1 MDRQKLPVKFL
12 LKHGLRLLLYFTLA
26 SSVIITMFERDLRTV
41 LPRLTLGIFVFLSVF
56 FINIGLLI
64 FFEKRKKK
72 PTDKIGRK
80 TFLTGW
86 ALVALLVILLHFFM
100 QYLRSVGLNPV
111 PQNQNDLELERMAVP
126 GLILYLLYFS
136 LIINSF
142 VFLLQNFLLHQLE
155 KNRIEMELLQL
166 KAINSETKNQ
176 LLQQQ
181 IQPHFLFNALNIL
194 KSLIRKYPET
204 AEAYLVRLSDFL
216 RVSVSGNKTGLA
228 TVREELKLC
237 EDYME
242 MQKIRFGNAICY
254 EVKIQEEDDCMARY
268 LPFFSLQPL
277 LENAIKHNELTERNP
292 LRLTIEWSG
301 QYIIVINNLK
311 PKKSME
317 TSTGHGL
324 SNLQERYRLL
334 SGDDVIIEEGPD
346 YFIVSLKLLENESS
360 NHRG

>member
-1 MDRQKLPVKFL
+1 MNRQKLPVKYL
-12 LKHGLRLLLYFTLA
+12 LKHSLRLLVYFILA
-26 SSVIITMFERDLRTV
+26 SSVIITLFERDLRMI
-41 LPRLTLGIFVFLSVF
+41 LPRLGIGIFMFLSVF
-56 FINIGLLI
+56 FINVGLLI
-64 FFEKRKKK
+64 FFEKRKKS
-72 PTDKIGRK
+72 PTEKTGRK
-80 TFLTGW
+80 IFFTGW
-86 ALVALLVILLHFFM
+86 FLVAVLVTSFLFITHF
-100 QYLRSVGLNPV
+100 LRNKGLDLVPQHKNDIDLENMPV
-111 PQNQNDLELERMAVP
+111 PN
-126 GLILYLLYFS
+126 LILYFLYIS
-136 LIINSF
+136 LILNSF
-142 VFLLQNFLLHQLE
+142 IFLIQNFLLHQFE
-155 KNRIEMELLQL
+155 KNRIEMKLLQL
-166 KAINSETKNQ
+166 QAVNTETRNQ

-194 KSLIRKYPET
+194 KSLIRRYPET

-216 RVSVSGNKTGLA
+216 RVSISGNKTGVA